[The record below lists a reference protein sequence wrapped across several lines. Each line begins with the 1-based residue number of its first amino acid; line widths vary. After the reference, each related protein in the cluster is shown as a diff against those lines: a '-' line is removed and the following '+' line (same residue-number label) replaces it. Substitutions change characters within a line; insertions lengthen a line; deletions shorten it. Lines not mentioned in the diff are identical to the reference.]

1 MIEQH
6 VSLSAVGRHFDE
18 EIEIA
23 AMALQYFDEAGCP
36 EGHHPEFWLRAEREF
51 HEKHMARPVAMAAA
65 GPTAKDEEILEE
77 MLLGK

>member
-1 MIEQH
+1 MTEQH

-23 AMALQYFDEAGCP
+23 AMALRYFQEAGCP

-51 HEKHMARPVAMAAA
+51 HDKHMTEQPRMAAP
-65 GPTAKDEEILEE
+65 GPTAKDEEFLEE